1 MMEQNQ
7 SEVESLYYSTLQ
19 SISANLTSVQAN
31 IDNIEA
37 QLDALNT
44 GANDY
49 YIYAPTSGVIHMD
62 TPTRWAWCSAQ
73 APLWPPWPARTVTLR
88 SWRLSPS
95 TTGS

>member
-49 YIYAPTSGVIHMD
+49 YCLLYTSRCV
-62 TPTRWAWCSAQ
+62 
-73 APLWPPWPARTVTLR
+73 
-88 SWRLSPS
+88 
-95 TTGS
+95 

>member
-62 TPTRWAWCSAQ
+62 TPYKVGMVLSAV
-73 APLWPPWPARTVTLR
+73 PLWPPWPARTATLR

-95 TTGS
+95 TIGR